1 MSNTV
6 VNTNVMALNAHRSMK
21 NVGFNQSKAATRLA
35 SGLRVNTAADDAAG
49 LAISERMRAQIRG
62 LDQASK
68 NAQDGISLVQV
79 AEGALIEITN
89 MAQRVRELLV
99 QAANDT
105 NSNDDRGLIEI
116 ELKRLFAAMSNM
128 STFTQFNGASVIG
141 VGAKGFYLQIG
152 ANAKQGISVK
162 TQNVRPWINA
172 MSGAVL
178 RGGTFTYKLGGGQ
191 MSNMNLVAGSLSLGG
206 VVGGREISHRIKVVD
221 VFLKSVANFRANL
234 GAWQNELEFTV
245 KNLDNA
251 SENQSAAESRIRDAD
266 MAREMM
272 KFTQANVLQQAAM
285 SMLAQANQA
294 PMNVLQLLN

>member
-1 MSNTV
+1 
-6 VNTNVMALNAHRSMK
+6 MK
-21 NVGFNQSKAATRLA
+21 NVGFNQQRASSRLA

-49 LAISERMRAQIRG
+49 LAISERMRSQIRG
-62 LDQASK
+62 LDQASR
-68 NAQDGISLVQV
+68 NAQDGISFVQV

-89 MAQRVRELLV
+89 MAQRARELLV

-105 NSNDDRGLIEI
+105 NQDPDRKLIEI
-116 ELKRLFAAMSNM
+116 ELVRLFNAMSNM
-128 STFTQFNGASVIG
+128 ATFTQFNGISMLAGDSDTT
-141 VGAKGFYLQIG
+141 FWLQIG
-152 ANAKQGISVK
+152 ANSTQGIEITS
-162 TQNVRPWINA
+162 TNV
-172 MSGAVL
+172 VTL
-178 RGGTFTYKLGGGQ
+178 VGT
-191 MSNMNLVAGSLSLGG
+191 LSSD
-206 VVGGREISHRIKVVD
+206 VVGAALSTNTGSEISELIDYVD
-221 VFLKSVANFRANL
+221 DFLSSIAEMRARF

-272 KFTQANVLQQAAM
+272 KFTQSNVLQQAAM